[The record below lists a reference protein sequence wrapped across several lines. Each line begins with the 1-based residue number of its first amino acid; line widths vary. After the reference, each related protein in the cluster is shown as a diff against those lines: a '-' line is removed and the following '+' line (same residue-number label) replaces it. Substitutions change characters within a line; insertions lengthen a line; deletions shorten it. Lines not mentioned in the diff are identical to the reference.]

1 MTTPAAMGRH
11 FLEVD
16 DLTPDELTTV
26 LALSQRRE
34 WTQLLT
40 GRGVALLFEK
50 PSLRTRNSAEM
61 AVFELG
67 GHPVSV
73 RGEEIDLDVREP
85 AADVARVLSGYYA
98 AICARVFEH
107 SKLEN
112 MAAVSDVPVVNLL
125 SDQSHPCQA
134 LADLLTLLERWGS
147 LQGRSI
153 AYVGDG
159 NNVCRSLVIAG
170 SMTGV
175 EVRVASPEGFEPDAE
190 LAART
195 NAKVT
200 NDPREAV
207 DGVDAIYTDVWAS
220 MGQEDEAEARRKKF
234 EGFTVDEAMFARAA
248 PDALFLHCLP
258 AHRGEEVSAGVVD
271 GPHSVVWRQAHNRM
285 HSFRG
290 LLLWLF
296 GNWG

>member
-1 MTTPAAMGRH
+1 MTTPAEKPRH

-16 DLTPDELTTV
+16 DLTDDELATV
-26 LALSQRRE
+26 LALSQRRD
-34 WTQLLT
+34 WTQILT

-67 GHPVSV
+67 GHPVTV

-98 AICARVFEH
+98 AVAARVFEH
-107 SKLEN
+107 SKVEN
-112 MAAVSDVPVVNLL
+112 MAAVSDVPVINLL

-147 LQGRSI
+147 LDGRSI

-159 NNVCRSLVIAG
+159 NNVCNSLMIAG
-170 SMTGV
+170 SMAGM
-175 EVRVASPEGFEPDAE
+175 EVRVASPEGFEPDAA
-190 LAART
+190 LVART
-195 NAKVT
+195 GAKVT
-200 NDPREAV
+200 NDPGEAV
-207 DGVDAIYTDVWAS
+207 NGVDAIYTDVWAS
-220 MGQEDEAEARRKKF
+220 MGQEEEADKRRTKF
-234 EGFTVDEAMFARAA
+234 EGFTVDEPLFAKAA